1 MGVSQPVSEP
11 PIPTDRPPTF
21 QPVQP
26 FPHHIHSAIFKIEDQ
41 DNIAVAVAPDST
53 KLPIYRGVIDNEA
66 NLETILDS
74 GATMIYFRDSL
85 AEEMKL
91 EITRI
96 PPCTVLVAN
105 HVKVSVNG
113 VVTFDM
119 KLDRLPS
126 E

>member
-1 MGVSQPVSEP
+1 MGVSQPVSEA
-11 PIPTDRPPTF
+11 PIPTDRPPMF
-21 QPVQP
+21 QPTQS

-41 DNIAVAVAPDST
+41 EGVAVAVTPDST
-53 KLPIYRGVIDNEA
+53 KLPIYRGVIDNRA
-66 NLETILDS
+66 NLETVLDS

-96 PPCTVLVAN
+96 PPRTVLVAN
-105 HVKVSVNG
+105 HEKVSVNG

-119 KLDRLPS
+119 KLNGLPS